1 MNPIHLGTH
10 ILVQSKL
17 EFNPVGGW
25 VVLAAA
31 GDDGSIDR
39 HCRATVRD
47 DKLVSVEWWYSQ
59 SNPWGCN

>member
-1 MNPIHLGTH
+1 MGSMNPIHLGTH

-17 EFNPVGGW
+17 EFNPVGGGL
-25 VVLAAA
+25 VLAA

-47 DKLVSVEWWYSQ
+47 DKLVSVEW
-59 SNPWGCN
+59 

>member
-17 EFNPVGGW
+17 EFNPVGGGL
-25 VVLAAA
+25 VLAA

-47 DKLVSVEWWYSQ
+47 DKLVSVEW
-59 SNPWGCN
+59 